1 MKTKNRFFDFK
12 IGFAGAVVIGIVVF
26 SINYYGTKNLTGG
39 LTAALK
45 QATYTFFFGGTIMKI
60 CENVA
65 VGIKKRKTALIAAVI
80 VPSTVSLLLT
90 FGMHNLKGTPK
101 PLASTIPTAFF
112 VIPSTAV
119 WGMRKRKQ
127 FDLQQKDIIPN
138 KTA

>member
-12 IGFAGAVVIGIVVF
+12 IGFAGAVVMGIVVF

-127 FDLQQKDIIPN
+127 FDLQQKDITPD

>member
-1 MKTKNRFFDFK
+1 MKTKNRYFDFK
-12 IGFAGAVVIGIVVF
+12 IGFAGAIVMGVVVF

-65 VGIKKRKTALIAAVI
+65 VVVKKRKRALIAAVI

-90 FGMHNLKGTPK
+90 FGMHNLRGTPR

-119 WGMRKRKQ
+119 WGRRKRNQ
-127 FDLQQKDIIPN
+127 FERLN
-138 KTA
+138 KEAELKKTV

>member
-1 MKTKNRFFDFK
+1 MKAINRFFDFK
-12 IGFAGAVVIGIVVF
+12 IGFAGAIVMGIVVF

-45 QATYTFFFGGTIMKI
+45 QATYTFIFGGTIMKI

-65 VGIKKRKTALIAAVI
+65 IGVKKRITALIAAVI

-90 FGMHNLKGTPK
+90 FGMHNLKGTPR

-112 VIPSTAV
+112 IIPSTAV

-127 FDLQQKDIIPN
+127 FDLQKKDIIPE

>member
-12 IGFAGAVVIGIVVF
+12 IGLAGAIVMGIVVF

-39 LTAALK
+39 ITAALK
-45 QATYTFFFGGTIMKI
+45 QATYTFFFGGSIMKI

-65 VGIKKRKTALIAAVI
+65 IGIKNKRNALIAAVI

-101 PLASTIPTAFF
+101 PLASTIPTAIF

-127 FDLQQKDIIPN
+127 FDLQKKNIISEE
-138 KTA
+138 TA

>member
-1 MKTKNRFFDFK
+1 MKTKNKFFDFK
-12 IGFAGAVVIGIVVF
+12 IGFAGATVMGIVVF

-45 QATYTFFFGGTIMKI
+45 QATYTFIFGGTIMKI

-65 VGIKKRKTALIAAVI
+65 ISIKKRRTALVAAVV
-80 VPSTVSLLLT
+80 VPSTISLLLT

-101 PLASTIPTAFF
+101 PLASTIPTAIF
-112 VIPSTAV
+112 VIPSTAI

-127 FDLQQKDIIPN
+127 FDLQKKDIIPK

>member
-12 IGFAGAVVIGIVVF
+12 IGFAGAIVMGIVVF
-26 SINYYGTKNLTGG
+26 SINYYGTKDLTGG

-45 QATYTFFFGGTIMKI
+45 QAVYTFFFGGTIMKI

-65 VGIKKRKTALIAAVI
+65 VGVKKRRTALIAAVV
-80 VPSTVSLLLT
+80 VPSTISLLLT

-101 PLASTIPTAFF
+101 PLASTIPTAIF

-127 FDLQQKDIIPN
+127 FDLQKKDIIPK

>member
-12 IGFAGAVVIGIVVF
+12 IGFAGAVVMGIVVF

>member
-12 IGFAGAVVIGIVVF
+12 IGFAGAVVMGIVVF

-127 FDLQQKDIIPN
+127 FDLQQKDIIPD